1 MPPISISVNIDATNQ
16 HSGPVLHAFNNSL
29 PIEPKQIW
37 GQHSPLPPP
46 PFVSRSIPS
55 FHPNSP
61 SSALLPV
68 KVSTPSLVS
77 AWSVAI
83 HLSYPPSP
91 HAVQYQS
98 LLQVDKPHGNIFL
111 FLCSSFHN
119 CF

>member
-1 MPPISISVNIDATNQ
+1 MPPISIFANIDATNQ

-29 PIEPKQIW
+29 RIKRKQIW
-37 GQHSPLPPP
+37 GQHSPPPP
-46 PFVSRSIPS
+46 LYLGPS
-55 FHPNSP
+55 PLFTPNSP

-68 KVSTPSLVS
+68 KVSTPSLVP

-83 HLSYPPSP
+83 RLSYPPSP

-98 LLQVDKPHGNIFL
+98 LFQVDEPHGNIFL
-111 FLCSSFHN
+111 FLCSTFHH